1 MDDRRLRR
9 WLDGEMAAA
18 EAEAF
23 LASLS
28 PPDRREAAALA
39 ALTRAAAGLP
49 AAAPSADFGA
59 RAMARIRSRRPPRR
73 SLWTWWRTPALSPLG
88 ALAGAALIAV
98 CALGGA
104 EWRAG
109 TLAGRGQVAARLAYR
124 APLAREVAVAGD
136 FNGWKP
142 EAARMR
148 RGPGGLWTLDIPLA
162 AGRRYQYMFVVDGR
176 WVTDPGA
183 PATVDDGYGGRNAV
197 LDL

>member
-9 WLDGEMAAA
+9 WLDGEMTVA

-23 LASLS
+23 LAALS
-28 PPDRREAAALA
+28 PPDRREAEALA
-39 ALTRAAAGLP
+39 TLARAAARLP
-49 AAAPSADFGA
+49 AAAPSGDFGA
-59 RAMARIRSRRPPRR
+59 RTMARIRSRRPPRR
-73 SLWTWWRTPALSPLG
+73 SLWTWLRAPALSPLG
-88 ALAGAALIAV
+88 ALAGAALVAV
-98 CALGGA
+98 CALGAA

-109 TLAGRGQVAARLAYR
+109 VLAGRGQVAARLAYR
-124 APLAREVAVAGD
+124 SPLAREVAVAGD
-136 FNGWKP
+136 FNGWRP
-142 EAARMR
+142 EAAPMH
-148 RGPGGLWTLDIPLA
+148 RGPGGLWTVDIPLA